1 MSSGIAELVRTAP
14 DWARQDGLS
23 TEVRAWLDRARQI
36 VEELDPV
43 EAGTLRVHLKFLH
56 NDIVRHGAEI
66 VEALRRVG
74 MTTQKSS
81 VR

>member
-23 TEVRAWLDRARQI
+23 TEVRAWLD
-36 VEELDPV
+36 
-43 EAGTLRVHLKFLH
+43 
-56 NDIVRHGAEI
+56 IVRHGAEI